1 MDPLKK
7 FFLWSHCVPC
17 GILVPQLGMEPGL
30 STVEA
35 QNLDR
40 WTIKEVAGW
49 TTFCVSIQPLVDT

>member
-1 MDPLKK
+1 MVSLCA
-7 FFLWSHCVPC
+7 LWDLSSPAKME
-17 GILVPQLGMEPGL
+17 PGMEPGL

-40 WTIKEVAGW
+40 WAIKEVAGW